1 MVTRIFLCNEQTEP
15 EIRDFIRE
23 AIADISE
30 GEQYIVTW
38 NCGNIQT
45 LKVGDRAYFKRIGSA
60 SQGYF
65 ASGTVVPAD
74 REYQLKQRSARYR
87 ELSEAYDI
95 DSQANNFRIWVAWDS
110 CVSFDEPL
118 RTDYLRQL
126 PHFQGMPLEPQNDA
140 GVFREEYVRMLDREW
155 EKQTQKAFRAGKGIS
170 LIDVYY
176 RWGLEDIQ
184 QGFPQDA
191 LESFRQALKL
201 NPNFIKAYLGL
212 GDAHVSLREY
222 AKAVGDYGKAIS
234 MRPDKARLAYFKRGE
249 INFLLGQFQ
258 QALAD
263 FQAAITID
271 PNFADAHF
279 ALGNTYFKLKSF
291 EQAIS
296 AYTQTLDLDPQRDLA
311 AFRRGRSH
319 YVLKEF
325 PESIRDFS
333 YAINLQPSN
342 VDAYYYRGLAYSQ
355 PSIADETLAGDDLRK
370 AIVLYQTQ
378 GKPDKAKKAKEFLE
392 TLAIDSLPK
401 AKPRSNLA
409 IAPAA
414 TLPEPTV
421 EIAPPPPAI
430 LVDDDESSALIIE
443 SQPIA
448 IPISNLNSTEKGN
461 EEASE
466 EAIAAFSSA
475 DVETSHSPETT
486 FVEVE
491 KIVEKII
498 EVEKFVEV
506 EKLVEKIVEVERF
519 VEVEKLVEVE
529 KIVEVEKVVDRVV
542 EKFVDRVVDRVVEK
556 PIPFSIEDP
565 STAEKL
571 AMISVM
577 AQYMRDGWNVRS
589 VDKSQVGYDLECS
602 KDDFHEAVVI
612 KSFTSDRASFA
623 ISAIEIENARSNK
636 DFVLWVVSGA
646 AENPELRCLRGRELF
661 EQFDLD
667 PLAFAA
673 RVRQAAVQLEFAPVS
688 LEMPEFEQQG

>member
-23 AIADISE
+23 AIADITE

-60 SQGYF
+60 NQGYF

-95 DSQANNFRIWVAWDS
+95 DSQANNLRVWVAWDA
-110 CVSFDEPL
+110 CVTFDEPL
-118 RTDYLRQL
+118 RSDYLRQL
-126 PHFQGMPLEPQNDA
+126 PSFQGMPLEPQTDA
-140 GVFREEYVRMLDREW
+140 GVFREEYVQMLDREW
-155 EKQTQKAFRAGKGIS
+155 ERQTQKAFRAGKGIS
-170 LIDVYY
+170 LVDVYY

-191 LESFRQALKL
+191 LESFKQALKL

-234 MRPDKARLAYFKRGE
+234 MRPDKARIAYFKRGE
-249 INFLLGQFQ
+249 INFLLGQLQ
-258 QALAD
+258 QAMTD
-263 FQAAITID
+263 FQAAIAID
-271 PNFADAHF
+271 PNYADAHMS
-279 ALGNTYFKLKSF
+279 LGNTFFKLKSY
-291 EQAIS
+291 EQAI
-296 AYTQTLDLDPQRDLA
+296 ACYDRTLEANPDRDLA
-311 AFRRGRSH
+311 AFRRGRSR
-319 YVLKEF
+319 YILKEF
-325 PESIRDFS
+325 PEALRDFS
-333 YAINLQPSN
+333 YAIDLQPSN
-342 VDAYYYRGLAYSQ
+342 VEAYYYRGLTYAQ

-370 AIVLYQTQ
+370 AIVLFQTQ
-378 GKPDKAKKAKEFLE
+378 GKPEKARKAKEFLE

-401 AKPRSNLA
+401 ARPRSIYA
-409 IAPAA
+409 IAPSA
-414 TLPEPTV
+414 EPVAEVFIQIEDQETS
-421 EIAPPPPAI
+421 
-430 LVDDDESSALIIE
+430 DLIID
-443 SQPIA
+443 SPAIA
-448 IPISNLNSTEKGN
+448 IPASNLLPDTHET
-461 EEASE
+461 
-466 EAIAAFSSA
+466 AIAAFSSSE
-475 DVETSHSPETT
+475 V
-486 FVEVE
+486 VE
-491 KIVEKII
+491 KIVEIEKLVEVEKII
-498 EVEKFVEV
+498 EVEKIVEIEKFVEV
-506 EKLVEKIVEVERF
+506 EKFIEIEKIVEVERV
-519 VEVEKLVEVE
+519 VEVDRIVE
-529 KIVEVEKVVDRVV
+529 KFIDRVV
-542 EKFVDRVVDRVVEK
+542 ERIIEK

-577 AQYMRDGWNVRS
+577 AQYMRDGWMVRS
-589 VDKSQVGYDLECS
+589 VDKSQVGYDLECV
-602 KDDFHEAVVI
+602 KDDLCEAVVI
-612 KSFTSDRASFA
+612 KSFTSDRESFA

-646 AENPELRCLRGRELF
+646 AESPELRCLRGRELF

-673 RVRQAAVQLEFAPVS
+673 KVRQAAVQLEFSPVS
-688 LEMPEFEQQG
+688 LEMPEYQ

>member
-23 AIADISE
+23 AIADITE

-60 SQGYF
+60 NQGYF

-95 DSQANNFRIWVAWDS
+95 DSQANNFRVWVAWDA
-110 CVSFDEPL
+110 CVTFDEPL
-118 RTDYLRQL
+118 RSDYLRQL
-126 PHFQGMPLEPQNDA
+126 PSFQGMPLEPQTDA
-140 GVFREEYVRMLDREW
+140 GVFREEYVQMLDREW
-155 EKQTQKAFRAGKGIS
+155 ERQTQKAFRAGKGIS
-170 LIDVYY
+170 LVDVYY

-191 LESFRQALKL
+191 LESFKQALKL

-234 MRPDKARLAYFKRGE
+234 MRPDKARMAYFKRGE
-249 INFLLGQFQ
+249 INFLLGQLQ
-258 QALAD
+258 QAMTD
-263 FQAAITID
+263 FQAAIAID
-271 PNFADAHF
+271 PSYADAHMS
-279 ALGNTYFKLKSF
+279 LGNTFFKLKSY
-291 EQAIS
+291 EQAI
-296 AYTQTLDLDPQRDLA
+296 ACYDRTLEANPDRDLA

-319 YVLKEF
+319 YIIKEF
-325 PESIRDFS
+325 PEALRDFS
-333 YAINLQPSN
+333 YAIDLQPSN
-342 VDAYYYRGLAYSQ
+342 VEAYYYRGLTYAQ

-370 AIVLYQTQ
+370 AIVLFQTQ
-378 GKPDKAKKAKEFLE
+378 GKPDKARKAKEFLE

-401 AKPRSNLA
+401 ARPRSTYA
-409 IAPAA
+409 IAPSA
-414 TLPEPTV
+414 EP
-421 EIAPPPPAI
+421 IAEAPMQIEEDETSDLIIDSPAI
-430 LVDDDESSALIIE
+430 AV
-443 SQPIA
+443 
-448 IPISNLNSTEKGN
+448 PISNLIS
-461 EEASE
+461 SE
-466 EAIAAFSSA
+466 DTSENAIAVFSSSEV
-475 DVETSHSPETT
+475 VEKIIEIEKL
-486 FVEVE
+486 VEVE
-491 KIVEKII
+491 KIIEIERIVEI
-498 EVEKFVEV
+498 EKF
-506 EKLVEKIVEVERF
+506 
-519 VEVEKLVEVE
+519 VEVE
-529 KIVEVEKVVDRVV
+529 KIVEVERIVEIDRIVEKFIDRVV
-542 EKFVDRVVDRVVEK
+542 ERIIEK

-577 AQYMRDGWNVRS
+577 AQYMRDGWVVRS

-602 KDDFHEAVVI
+602 KDDLCEAVVI
-612 KSFTSDRASFA
+612 KSFTSDRESFA

-646 AENPELRCLRGRELF
+646 AESPELRCLRGRELF

-673 RVRQAAVQLEFAPVS
+673 KVRQSTVQLEFAPVA
-688 LEMPEFEQQG
+688 LEMPQFE

>member
-23 AIADISE
+23 AIADIAE

-60 SQGYF
+60 NQGYF
-65 ASGTVVPAD
+65 ASGTIVPAD

-95 DSQANNFRIWVAWDS
+95 ESSASNFRVWVAWDA
-110 CVSFDEPL
+110 CVTFDEPL
-118 RTDYLRQL
+118 RSDYLRQL
-126 PHFQGMPLEPQNDA
+126 PSFQGMPLEPQTDA
-140 GVFREEYVRMLDREW
+140 GVFREEYVQMLDREW
-155 EKQTQKAFRAGKGIS
+155 ERQTQKAFRAGKGIS

-176 RWGLEDIQ
+176 RWGLEDVQ

-191 LESFRQALKL
+191 LESFKQALKI

-222 AKAVGDYGKAIS
+222 AKAAGDYGKVIS

-249 INFLLGQFQ
+249 INFLLGQLQ
-258 QALAD
+258 QAMAD
-263 FQAAITID
+263 FQAAIEID
-271 PNFADAHF
+271 PNYADAHMS
-279 ALGNTYFKLKSF
+279 LGNTFFKLKSY
-291 EQAIS
+291 EQAI
-296 AYTQTLDLDPQRDLA
+296 AYYDRVLEANPDRDLA
-311 AFRRGRSH
+311 AFRRGRS
-319 YVLKEF
+319 YYILKEF
-325 PESIRDFS
+325 PEAIRDFS
-333 YAINLQPSN
+333 YAIDLQPSN

-378 GKPDKAKKAKEFLE
+378 GKPEKARKAKDFLE

-401 AKPRSNLA
+401 ARPRSSYA
-409 IAPAA
+409 IAPSEQ
-414 TLPEPTV
+414 PI
-421 EIAPPPPAI
+421 EITTPPPSVLI
-430 LVDDDESSALIIE
+430 DEDEETSNLIIE
-443 SQPIA
+443 TQ
-448 IPISNLNSTEKGN
+448 
-461 EEASE
+461 
-466 EAIAAFSSA
+466 AIALPIPDLIPELIPSEDAITAFSS
-475 DVETSHSPETT
+475 S
-486 FVEVE
+486 EV
-491 KIVEKII
+491 VEKII
-498 EVEKFVEV
+498 EIERIVEI
-506 EKLVEKIVEVERF
+506 EKLVKVEKIIEIERIVEI
-519 VEVEKLVEVE
+519 EKLVEVE
-529 KIVEVEKVVDRVV
+529 KIVEVERVVDRVV
-542 EKFVDRVVDRVVEK
+542 EKFVDRIVERVIEK

-577 AQYMRDGWNVRS
+577 AQYMRDGWMVRS
-589 VDKSQVGYDLECS
+589 VDKSQFGYDLECS
-602 KDDFHEAVVI
+602 KDDLCEAVVI
-612 KSFTSDRASFA
+612 KSFTSDRESFA

-636 DFVLWVVSGA
+636 NFVLWVVSGA
-646 AENPELRCLRGRELF
+646 AESPELRCLRGRELF

-673 RVRQAAVQLEFAPVS
+673 KVRQAAVQLEFSPVS
-688 LEMPEFEQQG
+688 LEIPQYEQQS

>member
-45 LKVGDRAYFKRIGSA
+45 LKVGDRAYFKRIGNA

-65 ASGTVVPAD
+65 ASGTVVAAD
-74 REYQLKQRSARYR
+74 REYQLKLRSARYR
-87 ELSEAYDI
+87 ELSEAYDT
-95 DSQANNFRIWVAWDS
+95 DSQANNFRIWVAWDA
-110 CVSFDEPL
+110 CVSFDEPI

-126 PHFQGMPLEPQNDA
+126 PHFQGMPLEPQTDA
-140 GVFREEYVRMLDREW
+140 GVFREEYVQMLDREW
-155 EKQTQKAFRAGKGIS
+155 ERHTQKAFRAGKGIS
-170 LIDVYY
+170 LVDVYY

-191 LESFRQALKL
+191 LESFRQVLKL
-201 NPNFIKAYLGL
+201 NPNFIKAHLGL

-234 MRPDKARLAYFKRGE
+234 MRPDKARLAYYKRGE
-249 INFLLGQFQ
+249 INFLLSQLQ

-263 FQAAITID
+263 FQAAIAID
-271 PNFADAHF
+271 PNFTDAHMS
-279 ALGNTYFKLKSF
+279 LGNTYFKLKSY
-291 EQAIS
+291 EQAIAS
-296 AYTQTLDLDPQRDLA
+296 YSSTLELDPQRDLA

-319 YVLKEF
+319 YILKEYF
-325 PESIRDFS
+325 EAIRDFS
-333 YAINLQPSN
+333 HAIELQPSN
-342 VDAYYYRGLAYSQ
+342 VDAYYYRGLTYAQ

-378 GKPDKAKKAKEFLE
+378 GKPDKAKKAKELLE

-401 AKPRSNLA
+401 ARPRSNLA
-409 IAPAA
+409 IAASERSDA
-414 TLPEPTV
+414 DTFID
-421 EIAPPPPAI
+421 IAPIDIAPQAI
-430 LVDDDESSALIIE
+430 VAETPLAMAASAEDRDEETSQLIIE
-443 SQPIA
+443 TSPTSNAEVA
-448 IPISNLNSTEKGN
+448 ISDLT
-461 EEASE
+461 
-466 EAIAAFSSA
+466 EAIAKI
-475 DVETSHSPETT
+475 
-486 FVEVE
+486 VEVE
-491 KIVEKII
+491 KIVERIVEVEKIIEIEKLVEVEKII
-498 EVEKFVEV
+498 EVEK
-506 EKLVEKIVEVERF
+506 L
-519 VEVEKLVEVE
+519 
-529 KIVEVEKVVDRVV
+529 VDRVV
-542 EKFVDRVVDRVVEK
+542 ERIVEK

-577 AQYMRDGWNVRS
+577 AQYMRDGWMVRS

-602 KDDFHEAVVI
+602 KDDLCEAVVI
-612 KSFTSDRASFA
+612 KSFTSDRESFA

-636 DFVLWVVSGA
+636 NFVLWVVSGA
-646 AENPELRCLRGRELF
+646 AESPELRCLRGRELF

-673 RVRQAAVQLEFAPVS
+673 KVRQSTVQLEFAPVS
-688 LEMPEFEQQG
+688 LEMPQFEQQG

>member
-23 AIADISE
+23 AIADITE

-60 SQGYF
+60 NQGYF

-95 DSQANNFRIWVAWDS
+95 DSQANNFRVWVAWDA
-110 CVSFDEPL
+110 CVTFDEPL

-126 PHFQGMPLEPQNDA
+126 PHFQGMPLEPQTDA

-249 INFLLGQFQ
+249 INFLLGQLQ
-258 QALAD
+258 QAMAD
-263 FQAAITID
+263 FQASIAID
-271 PNFADAHF
+271 PNFADAHMS
-279 ALGNTYFKLKSF
+279 LGNTYFKLKSY
-291 EQAIS
+291 EQAIACYS
-296 AYTQTLDLDPQRDLA
+296 RTIELSPNLDLA

-319 YVLKEF
+319 YILKEF
-325 PESIRDFS
+325 PEALRDFS
-333 YAINLQPSN
+333 YAIELQPSN
-342 VDAYYYRGLAYSQ
+342 VEAYYYRGLTYSQ
-355 PSIADETLAGDDLRK
+355 PDIADETLAGDDLRK

-378 GKPDKAKKAKEFLE
+378 GKPDKAKKAKEVLE

-401 AKPRSNLA
+401 ARPRSSFA
-409 IAPAA
+409 IAASATEPVIDAA
-414 TLPEPTV
+414 P
-421 EIAPPPPAI
+421 
-430 LVDDDESSALIIE
+430 
-443 SQPIA
+443 
-448 IPISNLNSTEKGN
+448 
-461 EEASE
+461 
-466 EAIAAFSSA
+466 EAIAAEVPLAMATSNDDIDDRDEESSKLIIA
-475 DVETSHSPETT
+475 AEPANEVSISKAEESISDLTEAIEKIVEIEKVIEKIVEVERI
-486 FVEVE
+486 VEVE
-491 KIVEKII
+491 KIVEI
-498 EVEKFVEV
+498 
-506 EKLVEKIVEVERF
+506 EKIVEVE
-519 VEVEKLVEVE
+519 KL
-529 KIVEVEKVVDRVV
+529 VEVEKVVDRVV
-542 EKFVDRVVDRVVEK
+542 EKFVDRVVERVVEK

-577 AQYMRDGWNVRS
+577 AQYMRDGWMVRS
-589 VDKSQVGYDLECS
+589 VDKSQVGYDLECT
-602 KDDFHEAVVI
+602 KDDTCEAVVI
-612 KSFTSDRASFA
+612 KSFTSDRESFA

-673 RVRQAAVQLEFAPVS
+673 KIRQSTVQLEFTPVA
-688 LEMPEFEQQG
+688 LEIPQFE

>member
-60 SQGYF
+60 NQGYF

-95 DSQANNFRIWVAWDS
+95 DSQANNFRVWVAWDS
-110 CVSFDEPL
+110 CVTFDEPL

-126 PHFQGMPLEPQNDA
+126 PHFQGMPLEPQTDA

-155 EKQTQKAFRAGKGIS
+155 ERQTQKAFRAGKGIS
-170 LIDVYY
+170 LVDVYY

-249 INFLLGQFQ
+249 INFLLGQLQ
-258 QALAD
+258 QAMAD
-263 FQAAITID
+263 FQAAIAID
-271 PNFADAHF
+271 PNYADAHMS
-279 ALGNTYFKLKSF
+279 LGNTYFKLRSY
-291 EQAIS
+291 EQAIACYS
-296 AYTQTLDLDPQRDLA
+296 RTLELAPERDLA

-319 YVLKEF
+319 YILKEY
-325 PESIRDFS
+325 PEAIRDFS
-333 YAINLQPSN
+333 HAIELQPSN

-355 PSIADETLAGDDLRK
+355 PDIADETLAGDDLRK

-401 AKPRSNLA
+401 ARPRSSYA
-409 IAPAA
+409 IAASEE
-414 TLPEPTV
+414 TSTPEIPI
-421 EIAPPPPAI
+421 EIVPSKPI
-430 LVDDDESSALIIE
+430 SVDDDEETSDLIIE
-443 SQPIA
+443 AKPETQPIA
-448 IPISNLNSTEKGN
+448 IPLSSAVSTEK
-461 EEASE
+461 
-466 EAIAAFSSA
+466 AIAAFSSSE
-475 DVETSHSPETT
+475 VETSNLSEAIAR
-486 FVEVE
+486 V
-491 KIVEKII
+491 
-498 EVEKFVEV
+498 VEV
-506 EKLVEKIVEVERF
+506 EKLVEKIVEVEKLVEVEKIIEVEKI

-529 KIVEVEKVVDRVV
+529 KIIEVEKVVDRVV
-542 EKFVDRVVDRVVEK
+542 EKFVDRIVDRVVEK

-577 AQYMRDGWNVRS
+577 AQYMRDGWLVRS
-589 VDKSQVGYDLECS
+589 VDKSQVGYDLECT
-602 KDDFHEAVVI
+602 KDDLCEAVVI
-612 KSFTSDRASFA
+612 KSFTSDRESFA

-673 RVRQAAVQLEFAPVS
+673 KVRQAAVQLEFAPVA
-688 LEMPEFEQQG
+688 LEMPQFE

>member
-60 SQGYF
+60 NQGYF

-74 REYQLKQRSARYR
+74 REYQLKLRSARYR

-95 DSQANNFRIWVAWDS
+95 DSQVNNFRIWVAWDA

-126 PHFQGMPLEPQNDA
+126 PHFQGMPLEPQTDA

-155 EKQTQKAFRAGKGIS
+155 ERQTQKAFRAGKGIS
-170 LIDVYY
+170 LVDVYY

-249 INFLLGQFQ
+249 INFLLGQLQ
-258 QALAD
+258 QAMAD
-263 FQAAITID
+263 FEAAIAID
-271 PNFADAHF
+271 PSYADAHMS
-279 ALGNTYFKLKSF
+279 LGNTYFKLRSY
-291 EQAIS
+291 EQAIACFS
-296 AYTQTLDLDPQRDLA
+296 RTLELSPERDLA
-311 AFRRGRSH
+311 VFRRGRAH
-319 YVLKEF
+319 YILKEF
-325 PESIRDFS
+325 PEAIRDFS
-333 YAINLQPSN
+333 HAIELQPSN
-342 VDAYYYRGLAYSQ
+342 VDAYYYRGLTYSQ
-355 PSIADETLAGDDLRK
+355 PDIADETLAGDDLRK

-401 AKPRSNLA
+401 AKPRSNYA

-414 TLPEPTV
+414 TSIPEADAPITV
-421 EIAPPPPAI
+421 EPVIAKKI
-430 LVDDDESSALIIE
+430 VSDDEETSDLIIE
-443 SQPIA
+443 LPPQTQPTA
-448 IPISNLNSTEKGN
+448 IPVENS
-461 EEASE
+461 AAPE
-466 EAIAAFSSA
+466 EAIAVFSSSELIA
-475 DVETSHSPETT
+475 SPPPETIERI
-486 FVEVE
+486 VEVE
-491 KIVEKII
+491 KIVEKLI
-498 EVEKFVEV
+498 
-506 EKLVEKIVEVERF
+506 
-519 VEVEKLVEVE
+519 EVEKLVEVE
-529 KIVEVEKVVDRVV
+529 KIVEIEKIVEVEKLVEV
-542 EKFVDRVVDRVVEK
+542 EKIIEVERVVDRVVDRIVDRIVEK

-577 AQYMRDGWNVRS
+577 AQYMRDGWMVRS
-589 VDKSQVGYDLECS
+589 VDKSQVGYDLECT
-602 KDDFHEAVVI
+602 KDNRCEAVVI
-612 KSFTSDRASFA
+612 KSFTSDRDSFA

-673 RVRQAAVQLEFAPVS
+673 KVRQAAVQLEFAPVS
-688 LEMPEFEQQG
+688 LEMPQFE

>member
-38 NCGNIQT
+38 NCGNVQT

-60 SQGYF
+60 NQGYF
-65 ASGTVVPAD
+65 AAGTVVPAD
-74 REYQLKQRSARYR
+74 REYQLKLRSARYR

-95 DSQANNFRIWVAWDS
+95 DSQANNFRVWVAWDA
-110 CVSFDEPL
+110 CVTFDEPL

-126 PHFQGMPLEPQNDA
+126 PHFQGMPLEPQTDA

-176 RWGLEDIQ
+176 RWGLEDTQ

-249 INFLLGQFQ
+249 INFLLGQLQ
-258 QALAD
+258 QAMAD
-263 FQAAITID
+263 FQASIAID
-271 PNFADAHF
+271 PNFADAHMS
-279 ALGNTYFKLKSF
+279 LGNTYFKLKSY
-291 EQAIS
+291 EQAIACYS
-296 AYTQTLDLDPQRDLA
+296 RTMELSPNLDLA

-319 YVLKEF
+319 YILKEF
-325 PESIRDFS
+325 PEALRDFS
-333 YAINLQPSN
+333 YAIELQPSN
-342 VDAYYYRGLAYSQ
+342 VDAYYYRGLTYSQ
-355 PSIADETLAGDDLRK
+355 PDIADETLAGDDLRK

-401 AKPRSNLA
+401 ARPRSSFA
-409 IAPAA
+409 IAASA
-414 TLPEPTV
+414 TEPVIDTAPEAITV
-421 EIAPPPPAI
+421 EVPLAMATSNN
-430 LVDDDESSALIIE
+430 DDIDDRDEESSKLIIATE
-443 SQPIA
+443 
-448 IPISNLNSTEKGN
+448 PISNEVAISNA
-461 EEASE
+461 EAAILDLT
-466 EAIAAFSSA
+466 EAI
-475 DVETSHSPETT
+475 ENI
-486 FVEVE
+486 VEVE

-498 EVEKFVEV
+498 EVEK
-506 EKLVEKIVEVERF
+506 IVEVER
-519 VEVEKLVEVE
+519 
-529 KIVEVEKVVDRVV
+529 IVEVEKFVEVERVVDRVV
-542 EKFVDRVVDRVVEK
+542 EKFVDRVVERVVEK

-577 AQYMRDGWNVRS
+577 AQYMREGWLVRS
-589 VDKSQVGYDLECS
+589 VDKSQVGYDLECT
-602 KDDFHEAVVI
+602 KDDAYEAVVI
-612 KSFTSDRASFA
+612 KSFTSDRESFA

-673 RVRQAAVQLEFAPVS
+673 KVRQSTVQLEFAQVS
-688 LEMPEFEQQG
+688 LEIPQFEQ

>member
-23 AIADISE
+23 AIADIAE

-60 SQGYF
+60 NQGYF
-65 ASGTVVPAD
+65 ASGTIVPAD

-95 DSQANNFRIWVAWDS
+95 DSSASNFRVWVAWDA
-110 CVSFDEPL
+110 CVTFDEPL
-118 RTDYLRQL
+118 RSDYLRQL
-126 PHFQGMPLEPQNDA
+126 PSFQGMPLEPQTDA
-140 GVFREEYVRMLDREW
+140 GVFREEYVQMLDREW
-155 EKQTQKAFRAGKGIS
+155 ERQTQKAFRAGKGIS
-170 LIDVYY
+170 LVDVYY

-191 LESFRQALKL
+191 LESFKQALKL

-222 AKAVGDYGKAIS
+222 AKAAGGYGKVIS

-249 INFLLGQFQ
+249 INFLLGQLQ
-258 QALAD
+258 QAMAD
-263 FQAAITID
+263 FQAAIEID
-271 PNFADAHF
+271 PNYADAHMS
-279 ALGNTYFKLKSF
+279 LGNTFFKLKSY
-291 EQAIS
+291 EQAIT
-296 AYTQTLDLDPQRDLA
+296 YYDRTLEANPDRDLA
-311 AFRRGRSH
+311 AFRRGRS
-319 YVLKEF
+319 YYILKEF
-325 PESIRDFS
+325 PEAIRDFS
-333 YAINLQPSN
+333 YAIDLQPSN

-378 GKPDKAKKAKEFLE
+378 GKPEKARKAKEFLE

-401 AKPRSNLA
+401 ARPRSSYA
-409 IAPAA
+409 IAPAQQ
-414 TLPEPTV
+414 PV
-421 EIAPPPPAI
+421 EITTPPPSMLI
-430 LVDDDESSALIIE
+430 DEDEETSNLIIE
-443 SQPIA
+443 TQSIETQAIGLPIPDLIPDLIPGEDA
-448 IPISNLNSTEKGN
+448 II
-461 EEASE
+461 
-466 EAIAAFSSA
+466 AFSNSE
-475 DVETSHSPETT
+475 V
-486 FVEVE
+486 VE
-491 KIVEKII
+491 KIIEIEKLVEVEKII
-498 EVEKFVEV
+498 EVER
-506 EKLVEKIVEVERF
+506 IVEI
-519 VEVEKLVEVE
+519 EKLVEVE
-529 KIVEVEKVVDRVV
+529 KIVEVERVV
-542 EKFVDRVVDRVVEK
+542 EKFVDRIVERVIEK

-577 AQYMRDGWNVRS
+577 AQYMRDGWLVRS
-589 VDKSQVGYDLECS
+589 VDKSQFGYDLECS
-602 KDDFHEAVVI
+602 KDDLCEAVVI
-612 KSFTSDRASFA
+612 KSFTSDRESFA

-646 AENPELRCLRGRELF
+646 AESPELRCLRGRELF

-673 RVRQAAVQLEFAPVS
+673 KVRQAAVQLEFAPVS
-688 LEMPEFEQQG
+688 LELSQFE

>member
-263 FQAAITID
+263 FQAAIGID

-291 EQAIS
+291 EQAIACYS
-296 AYTQTLDLDPQRDLA
+296 QTLD
-311 AFRRGRSH
+311 
-319 YVLKEF
+319 
-325 PESIRDFS
+325 
-333 YAINLQPSN
+333 
-342 VDAYYYRGLAYSQ
+342 
-355 PSIADETLAGDDLRK
+355 
-370 AIVLYQTQ
+370 
-378 GKPDKAKKAKEFLE
+378 
-392 TLAIDSLPK
+392 
-401 AKPRSNLA
+401 
-409 IAPAA
+409 
-414 TLPEPTV
+414 
-421 EIAPPPPAI
+421 
-430 LVDDDESSALIIE
+430 
-443 SQPIA
+443 
-448 IPISNLNSTEKGN
+448 
-461 EEASE
+461 
-466 EAIAAFSSA
+466 
-475 DVETSHSPETT
+475 
-486 FVEVE
+486 
-491 KIVEKII
+491 
-498 EVEKFVEV
+498 
-506 EKLVEKIVEVERF
+506 
-519 VEVEKLVEVE
+519 
-529 KIVEVEKVVDRVV
+529 
-542 EKFVDRVVDRVVEK
+542 
-556 PIPFSIEDP
+556 
-565 STAEKL
+565 
-571 AMISVM
+571 
-577 AQYMRDGWNVRS
+577 
-589 VDKSQVGYDLECS
+589 
-602 KDDFHEAVVI
+602 
-612 KSFTSDRASFA
+612 
-623 ISAIEIENARSNK
+623 
-636 DFVLWVVSGA
+636 
-646 AENPELRCLRGRELF
+646 
-661 EQFDLD
+661 
-667 PLAFAA
+667 
-673 RVRQAAVQLEFAPVS
+673 
-688 LEMPEFEQQG
+688 

>member
-23 AIADISE
+23 AIADISD

-60 SQGYF
+60 NQGYF
-65 ASGTVVPAD
+65 ASGTIVPAD
-74 REYQLKQRSARYR
+74 REYQLSQRSARYR

-95 DSQANNFRIWVAWDS
+95 DSSANNFRVWVAWDA

-118 RTDYLRQL
+118 RIDYLRQL
-126 PHFQGMPLEPQNDA
+126 PHFQGMPLEPQTDA

-155 EKQTQKAFRAGKGIS
+155 ERQTQKAFRAGKGIS

-176 RWGLEDIQ
+176 RWGLDDIQ

-191 LESFRQALKL
+191 LESFKQALKL
-201 NPNFIKAYLGL
+201 SPNFIKAYLGM
-212 GDAHVSLREY
+212 GDAHVGLREY
-222 AKAVGDYGKAIS
+222 AKAVSDYSKAIS

-249 INFLLGQFQ
+249 INFLLAQYQ
-258 QALAD
+258 QAMAD
-263 FQAAITID
+263 FQATIAID
-271 PNFADAHF
+271 PNYTDAHMS
-279 ALGNTYFKLKSF
+279 LGNTFFKLKSY
-291 EQAIS
+291 EQAIACFS
-296 AYTQTLDLDPQRDLA
+296 QTLESDPNRDLA

-319 YVLKEF
+319 YILKEF
-325 PESIRDFS
+325 PEAIRDFS
-333 YAINLQPSN
+333 HAIDLQPSN

-378 GKPDKAKKAKEFLE
+378 GKPDKARKAKEFLE

-401 AKPRSNLA
+401 AKPRSSYA
-409 IAPAA
+409 IASSEMSIETA
-414 TLPEPTV
+414 LPQIT
-421 EIAPPPPAI
+421 
-430 LVDDDESSALIIE
+430 LVDEDEQISALIIE
-443 SQPIA
+443 AQPI
-448 IPISNLNSTEKGN
+448 ILPSSN
-461 EEASE
+461 E
-466 EAIAAFSSA
+466 EAIATFSSS
-475 DVETSHSPETT
+475 DFSPELETLNAPEVIAQI
-486 FVEVE
+486 VEVE
-491 KIVEKII
+491 KVVEK
-498 EVEKFVEV
+498 
-506 EKLVEKIVEVERF
+506 F

-529 KIVEVEKVVDRVV
+529 KIVEVERFIEVEKLVEVEKIIEVEKVVDRIV
-542 EKFVDRVVDRVVEK
+542 EKFIDRVVERVVEK

-577 AQYMRDGWNVRS
+577 AQYMRDGWMVRS

-602 KDDFHEAVVI
+602 KDDLCEAVVI
-612 KSFTSDRASFA
+612 KSFTSDRESFA

-636 DFVLWVVSGA
+636 NFVLWVVTGA
-646 AENPELRCLRGRELF
+646 AESPELRCLRGRELF

-673 RVRQAAVQLEFAPVS
+673 KVKQAAIQLEFSPVS
-688 LEMPEFEQQG
+688 LEMPQFEQQI

>member
-23 AIADISE
+23 AIADIAE

-60 SQGYF
+60 NQGYF
-65 ASGTVVPAD
+65 ASGTIVPAD

-95 DSQANNFRIWVAWDS
+95 DSSASNFRVWVAWDA
-110 CVSFDEPL
+110 CVTFDEPL
-118 RTDYLRQL
+118 RSDYLRQL
-126 PHFQGMPLEPQNDA
+126 PSFQGMPLEPQTDA
-140 GVFREEYVRMLDREW
+140 GVFREEYVQMLDREW
-155 EKQTQKAFRAGKGIS
+155 ERQTQKAFRAGKGIS
-170 LIDVYY
+170 LVDVYY

-191 LESFRQALKL
+191 LESFKQALKL

-222 AKAVGDYGKAIS
+222 AKAAGGYGKVIS

-249 INFLLGQFQ
+249 INFLLGQLQ
-258 QALAD
+258 QAMAD
-263 FQAAITID
+263 FQAAIEID
-271 PNFADAHF
+271 PNYADAHMS
-279 ALGNTYFKLKSF
+279 LGNTFFKLKSY
-291 EQAIS
+291 EQAIT
-296 AYTQTLDLDPQRDLA
+296 YYDRTLEANPDRDLA
-311 AFRRGRSH
+311 AFRRGRS
-319 YVLKEF
+319 YYILKEF
-325 PESIRDFS
+325 PEAIRDFS
-333 YAINLQPSN
+333 YAIDLQPSN

-378 GKPDKAKKAKEFLE
+378 GKPEKARKAKEFLE

-401 AKPRSNLA
+401 ARPRSSYA
-409 IAPAA
+409 IAPAQQ
-414 TLPEPTV
+414 PV
-421 EIAPPPPAI
+421 EITTPPPSMLI
-430 LVDDDESSALIIE
+430 DEDEETSNLIIE
-443 SQPIA
+443 TQSIETQAIGLPIPDLIPDLIPGEDA
-448 IPISNLNSTEKGN
+448 II
-461 EEASE
+461 
-466 EAIAAFSSA
+466 AFSNSE
-475 DVETSHSPETT
+475 V
-486 FVEVE
+486 VE
-491 KIVEKII
+491 KIIEIEKLVEVEKII
-498 EVEKFVEV
+498 EVER
-506 EKLVEKIVEVERF
+506 IVEI
-519 VEVEKLVEVE
+519 EKLVEVE
-529 KIVEVEKVVDRVV
+529 KIVEVERVV
-542 EKFVDRVVDRVVEK
+542 EKFVDRIVERVIEK

-577 AQYMRDGWNVRS
+577 AQYMRDGWLVRS
-589 VDKSQVGYDLECS
+589 VDKSQFGYDLECS
-602 KDDFHEAVVI
+602 KDDLCEAVVI
-612 KSFTSDRASFA
+612 KSFTSDRESFA

-636 DFVLWVVSGA
+636 DFVLWVVSGG
-646 AENPELRCLRGRELF
+646 AESPELRCLRGRELF

-673 RVRQAAVQLEFAPVS
+673 KVRQAAVQLEFAPVS
-688 LEMPEFEQQG
+688 LELSQFE